1 MNRLMVSLLL
11 SVILLT
17 SCASPSP
24 AAQPENPSI
33 ETGIDPQSWV
43 KVPAGE
49 FLMGLHEH
57 ETMVDYDYEIMVTD
71 VTNAQFAEYLN
82 AALADQ
88 TIRIDGNSIIGYY
101 PGDIFHGYEHELE
114 IKAGDWL
121 HVPLDDHGLRL
132 VYDGGNFL
140 PKSGYETHPMV
151 LVTWFGARGY
161 CEYYGW
167 RLPSEVEWEK
177 AARGVDARP
186 YPWGNEI
193 ATNNANFYSSHD
205 LFEKIVAGQG
215 DTTPVGFYDGMN
227 YQGYQTLDSP
237 SPYGA
242 YDMAGNVW
250 QWVAD
255 VYPDQHYRYMRGGS
269 KENYAYNLRVWTRN
283 SAGPDYYSPSV
294 GFRCARPIGD

>member
-1 MNRLMVSLLL
+1 MNRLMVCLLL
-11 SVILLT
+11 SVILLNG
-17 SCASPSP
+17 CALSSQT
-24 AAQPENPSI
+24 AQPVPPSI
-33 ETGIDPQSWV
+33 VTGIDPQSWV

-71 VTNAQFAEYLN
+71 VTNTQFAEYLN

-121 HVPLDDHGLRL
+121 HVPLDDDGLRL
-132 VYDGGNFL
+132 FYEGGYFI
-140 PKSGYETHPMV
+140 PKSGYENHPMV

-205 LFEKIVAGQG
+205 IFEKIVAGQG
-215 DTTPVGFYDGMN
+215 DTTPVGFYNGMT

-269 KENYAYNLRVWTRN
+269 KENYAYNLRVRTRN

-294 GFRCARPIGD
+294 GFRCVRPTGE